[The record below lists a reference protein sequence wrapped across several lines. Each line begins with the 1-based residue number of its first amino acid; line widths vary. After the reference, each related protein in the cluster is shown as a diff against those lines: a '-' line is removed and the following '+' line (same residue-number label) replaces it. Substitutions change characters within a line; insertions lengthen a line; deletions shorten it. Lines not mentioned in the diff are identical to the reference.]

1 MSGYDNPAAMLWQKT
16 LRELKSQ
23 VECVWLIS
31 SSSLIRMGASMVNFM
46 IGVKVQTVK
55 NENEIKLDTLPSG
68 A

>member
-1 MSGYDNPAAMLWQKT
+1 
-16 LRELKSQ
+16 
-23 VECVWLIS
+23 
-31 SSSLIRMGASMVNFM
+31 MGASMVNFM